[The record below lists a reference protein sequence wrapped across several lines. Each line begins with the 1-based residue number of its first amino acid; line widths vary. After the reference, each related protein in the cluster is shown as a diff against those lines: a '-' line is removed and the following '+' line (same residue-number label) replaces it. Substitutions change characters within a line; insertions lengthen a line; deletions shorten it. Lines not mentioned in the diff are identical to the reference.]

1 LRFWLRLDGRK
12 PGRMEP
18 LMFVFGIPLTFF
30 LPLVVHAWAGLATGI
45 TGIIAFSMPKRRGRH
60 PRWGE
65 RYLWAYTV
73 VFLTAT
79 LLSVQRWEMDA
90 YLFFLAVIGYG
101 FALGGY
107 ATQRFRHAPWMLR
120 LLGKQRMVVHI
131 IGMIGSY
138 VVLWTA
144 FFVDNAHLIP
154 LLNQLPQLTFWVLP
168 TVIGIPFIVRSISRF
183 APKTVTPAQLDGA
196 PKGGI

>member
-1 LRFWLRLDGRK
+1 
-12 PGRMEP
+12 
-18 LMFVFGIPLTFF
+18 MFVIGIPLSFF
-30 LPLVVHAWAGLATGI
+30 LPLIVHVLAGLTTVI
-45 TGIIAFSMPKRRGRH
+45 TGIVTFSMPKRRGRH

-65 RYLWAYTV
+65 RYLWAYTL

-79 LLSVQRWEMDA
+79 ILSGERWSADA
-90 YLFFLAVIGYG
+90 YLFFIALVGYG

-107 ATQRFRHAPWMLR
+107 AARRFHREPWLMR
-120 LLGKQRMVVHI
+120 LLGRNWVIAHI
-131 IGMIGSY
+131 VGMIGSY
-138 VVLWTA
+138 IVLLTG
-144 FFVDNAHLIP
+144 FYVDNAHLIP